1 MLEPAVLHAELFSR
15 LATPFT
21 GEALFDCL
29 PSVVYFVKNARA
41 EYVVVNRTLA
51 ERCGASEK
59 QRLIGRTAEQ
69 VFPLPLGRT
78 YREQDEALIRSGA
91 AIVNQLELH
100 LYPNGR
106 TGWCLTNKLPLH
118 DADGRVIGLAGVSHD
133 LHSADESAEGYE
145 DVAAAVRHARDR
157 LEHRPTLD
165 DLAAVAG
172 LSPYQLD
179 HRVRRLF
186 RLTTGQLLLKLRMDA
201 AAEQL
206 RDTPLPAAQIA
217 LACGYSDQSAFARQ
231 FRRTTGLTPL
241 DYRAAYRP
249 APTLPRPPNGR

>member
-1 MLEPAVLHAELFSR
+1 MPAGLAAELFAK
-15 LATPFT
+15 LAAPFT

-29 PSVVYFVKNARA
+29 VDVVYFVKNERA

-51 ERCGASEK
+51 ERCGASRK
-59 QRLIGRTAEQ
+59 QELIGKTAQ
-69 VFPLPLGRT
+69 DVFPAPHGRS
-78 YREQDEALIRSGA
+78 YREQDEALLRSGL

-100 LYPNGR
+100 LYPSGQ
-106 TGWCLTNKLPLH
+106 TGWCLTNKVPLL
-118 DADGRVIGLAGVSHD
+118 DAGRRVIGLAGLSQD
-133 LHSADESAEGYE
+133 LHPPDDSAQGYE
-145 DVAAAVRHARDR
+145 NVALAVRHARDHLEQR
-157 LEHRPTLD
+157 LTIDELARVATLS
-165 DLAAVAG
+165 V
-172 LSPYQLD
+172 YQLD

-206 RDTPLPAAQIA
+206 RDTGLSAAQIA

-241 DYRAAYRP
+241 EYRDVHRP
-249 APTLPRPPNGR
+249 GTARPLPGSPR